1 MIDFHTHVF
10 PPELIDR
17 RQDLIGRDATF
28 ASLFADPRA
37 RMASAVDL
45 LKAMDDDGVTIS
57 VVMGIGW
64 TDHGLARESN
74 DYIVESVRRS
84 GGRLVGFAGVNPAW
98 GERAAREADRCA
110 RSGLRGIGELHPDTQ
125 GFDLGDP
132 GTMAP
137 LMEAVRQHRAHR
149 DDSLLRAGGTQLS
162 GKGQN

>member
-1 MIDFHTHVF
+1 
-10 PPELIDR
+10 
-17 RQDLIGRDATF
+17 
-28 ASLFADPRA
+28 
-37 RMASAVDL
+37 MASAVDL

-125 GFDLGDP
+125 GFDLGDHWDD
-132 GTMAP
+132 GAP
-137 LMEAVRQHRAHR
+137 HGGRPPAPAHR